1 MVNGRIIPIGGNV
14 IYKDFV
20 WDNVAIT
27 TRDGTSSIYY
37 TGGQT
42 SKLSISMDGYTP
54 IAATIQDWSGASAP
68 IFFYIAGKSIL
79 GAFSNASQTPTK
91 IYVRVAYV
99 KDA

>member
-1 MVNGRIIPIGGNV
+1 MANGVIVPTNSNV
-14 IYKDFV
+14 VYKDFI
-20 WDNVAIT
+20 WDNAAIT

-37 TGGQT
+37 TGGPT

-79 GAFSNASQTPTK
+79 GAFSNVSQTPTK